1 MWTGCWA
8 ISPPNWRACEV
19 MEVRFVVS
27 GTDTNIGKTVFSAG
41 LAGMLGARY
50 WKPVQAGLPGDSGV
64 VAQLAGV
71 EIVPEAYVLK
81 RPASPHQAAE
91 EEGIAIDPG
100 SLTPPD
106 GPVVIEGAGGL
117 MVPLT
122 RQVLFIDVFARWK
135 LPLILCAR
143 TKLGTINHTLLS
155 IEAIRA
161 RDIPLQGVA
170 FIGDANA
177 ESEKIICEMGR
188 TKRLGRLPVIE
199 PLTPGRL
206 RSVFAKTFDPADFA

>member
-8 ISPPNWRACEV
+8 ISPPKWRGYEV
-19 MEVRFVVS
+19 SNMRFVIS
-27 GTDTNIGKTVFSAG
+27 GTDTNIGKTVFCAG

-50 WKPVQAGLPGDSGV
+50 WKPVQAGLPGDSAA

-71 EIVPEAYVLK
+71 EIVPEAYVLQL
-81 RPASPHQAAE
+81 PASPHQAAE
-91 EEGIAIDPG
+91 EEGIAIDPD

-122 RQVLFIDVFARWK
+122 RELLFIDVFARWK

-143 TKLGTINHTLLS
+143 TRLGTINHTLLS
-155 IEAIRA
+155 IEAVRR
-161 RDIPLQGVA
+161 RDIPLHGVA
-170 FIGDANA
+170 FIGETNE
-177 ESEKIICEMGR
+177 ESEKIICDMGR
-188 TKRLGRLPVIE
+188 VKRLGRLPVIE

-206 RSVFAKTFDPADFA
+206 KSVFAKTFDRADFA